1 MKELGVIGSD
11 NCSTAWSANS
21 KGQIVGASRD
31 CGIAV
36 HAFLWESGHMIDL
49 TSLIRPGIELTY
61 ALTINDAGEIAA
73 IGRLPGGGDT
83 GLQHAFP
90 LIPTEENSSAESDT
104 AAPNKSATEK
114 RSIRDFRFPVGRA
127 PRTKPD
133 FALSQA

>member
-114 RSIRDFRFPVGRA
+114 RSIRDFRFPGGRA
-127 PRTKPD
+127 PKD
-133 FALSQA
+133 